1 MCKAIQIVLNIIWI
15 GAAVWTNFFA
25 FSVLAISNTSLI
37 IKFLSFVLI
46 VLFDM
51 YITWD
56 FIDTRYRVKMAEI
69 KDTIFDAKFELVAAD
84 AEIRQRDTF
93 SNPEDLIKLVH
104 EHIKIAKE
112 HLDNV

>member
-1 MCKAIQIVLNIIWI
+1 
-15 GAAVWTNFFA
+15 
-25 FSVLAISNTSLI
+25 
-37 IKFLSFVLI
+37 
-46 VLFDM
+46 
-51 YITWD
+51 
-56 FIDTRYRVKMAEI
+56 MAEI